1 MARAATRGLVAL
13 AVIAA
18 GLLFSKIYAANQ
30 TTSFWIGKQPLAE
43 RAERPIIGIGV
54 HFGIGGEYGYS
65 PQKTALTLRSD
76 AFDSVRDDLAWSLFQ
91 AGPTIGNAAT
101 QVAREPAK
109 LFDFLDRTQAR
120 PLLILGHPNPLV
132 PDGQPPLTDVGRKS
146 FGDFAAKA
154 VQATAKRN
162 PIYEIWNE
170 WNMNAVLGRPFLVGE
185 GDPSDPRAAA
195 NYSALAKEALAR
207 IRSVAPQAQVL
218 VGAVGMDPDW
228 KWTMAL
234 VRSGALDGAS
244 GLSVHLYNHC
254 EREVSNRTAEA
265 AIHQVSSL
273 RKLLDSAGSNIPI
286 FVTEVGWP
294 TTSKTCP
301 ISTQTAANNIAQ
313 FLFWTA
319 ATPWIKGA
327 WIYEMK
333 DQGSDPTALED
344 NFGLY
349 DYAFSPKP
357 AACATREAIAIIKS
371 MGPMRLEQP
380 LPGLFV
386 VEATTPG
393 GKQLIAWTSQ
403 EKTSATLE
411 FPNDTKPEFAPL
423 CQQKTTSSTIRLG
436 ATPVAITLPTTA
448 PFELKATLNQ

>member
-1 MARAATRGLVAL
+1 MARAAKRGLAL
-13 AVIAA
+13 AIIAA
-18 GLLFSKIYAANQ
+18 GLFFGKIYAANQ
-30 TTSFWIGKQPLAE
+30 TTSFSIGKQPLAE
-43 RAERPIIGIGV
+43 RTERPIIGVGV
-54 HFGIGGEYGYS
+54 HFGIGGDYGYS
-65 PQKTALTLRSD
+65 PQKSALILRSD
-76 AFDSVRDDLAWSLFQ
+76 DFDSVRDDLAWSLFQ
-91 AGPTIGNAAT
+91 AGPAIGNATT

-109 LFDFLDRTQAR
+109 LFDFLDQTRAR

-154 VQATAKRN
+154 VLATAKRN

-185 GDPSDPRAAA
+185 GDPSDPRAASY
-195 NYSALAKEALAR
+195 YSALAKEALSR

-228 KWTMAL
+228 KWTMGL
-234 VRSGALDGAS
+234 VRSGALEGAS

-265 AIHQVSSL
+265 AIQQISSL
-273 RKLLDSAGSNIPI
+273 RRLLDSAGSNIPV

-301 ISTQTAANNIAQ
+301 ISTQTAANNVAQ
-313 FLFWTA
+313 FLFWAA
-319 ATPWIKGA
+319 ATPWLKGA

-333 DQGSDPTALED
+333 DQGPDPTALED

-357 AACATREAIAIIKS
+357 AACLTREAIGIIKS
-371 MGPMRLEQP
+371 ASSMRLERP
-380 LPGLFV
+380 LPELSV
-386 VEATTPG
+386 IEAMTPA
-393 GKQLIAWTSQ
+393 GKRLIAWTSQ
-403 EKTSATLE
+403 EKVSATLE
-411 FPNDTKPEFAPL
+411 FPSGMEPEFAQL
-423 CQQKTTSSTIRLG
+423 CQQKAVSNTLQIG
-436 ATPVAITLPTTA
+436 ATPVVITLPTTA
-448 PFELKATLNQ
+448 PIELKATIVR